1 MNVLKKN
8 FLDTTRRRGNETV
21 IQNVQLS
28 LQHNIILLSRPLGK
42 FCEHDDKQEV
52 LEIRLHPYPYLRVI
66 EVVSAE
72 RSATSADPIM
82 AVNVVFGS
90 KPTVDIEPKFVFGL
104 TNNVSGNCLYWKN
117 DLIVFPAMSVIVIY
131 DVKNNHQKFIKLA
144 GRPQR
149 VITAMDLNAIKYV
162 IQNMFLKG
170 SPCGFRTTPES
181 HLLGGFSGN
190 II

>member
-1 MNVLKKN
+1 
-8 FLDTTRRRGNETV
+8 
-21 IQNVQLS
+21 
-28 LQHNIILLSRPLGK
+28 
-42 FCEHDDKQEV
+42 
-52 LEIRLHPYPYLRVI
+52 
-66 EVVSAE
+66 VSAE